1 MDSLHQNAGLFI
13 DPSASPFSPS
23 SHDDV
28 PSSAAST
35 THIGQQELD
44 DFHFDFDQ
52 AVADL
57 DSVSF
62 AFQKPSHDD
71 ACLSTCV
78 APNGGFLHHQPS
90 TAHRG
95 AFLPQ
100 TAHSRQRHSVSSVP
114 CTPYLGFNTE
124 FYQPAPFPQ
133 QQQHH
138 FAQNQPYGIS
148 PALDF
153 KLPMA
158 FDFKGSHVNFENLQQ
173 LGNVGDHGADVC
185 HMASCPVVDDCA
197 SVDCSAVS
205 CSEQCC
211 SVAVCHDES
220 CADGLCQE
228 DDCHEGTPCDNVDC
242 LDPSISEPFDPMWHV
257 HPDDWLADGHLKDH
271 VTAHSQSPC
280 NHTNTEHDVAAT
292 LRDLKAPSSDMNP
305 AIFPGF
311 GCSILDSLDACDVS
325 HQHFPPTLAQ
335 PDLTYA
341 STVDSSPADPK
352 PDCAPHTCQWVSFST
367 KPGDLEHV
375 CGKTFETSE
384 QLNDHL
390 CQDHVTLMSS
400 KTKYICL
407 WKGCMRRDD
416 QVFASRNK
424 LRRHIATHTC
434 CKFSLA
440 SLDIIHG
447 HLLMFTSDKPHQCLT
462 CGERFSAKQALDQ
475 HERTHTGDK
484 PYTCPYDGCT
494 KSFKQKSALTMH
506 IRTHTGE
513 KPLKCE
519 ICGKSFCE
527 SSNLSKHR
535 KTHNPDYKYKCDE
548 PGCDSQFIRID
559 QLRRHQAKHVRQKK
573 KSDVRSASQ
582 QKAGVGAAS
591 GMTVPAAVG
600 DWGLID
606 L

>member
-1 MDSLHQNAGLFI
+1 MDPLHPNSGFFI
-13 DPSASPFSPS
+13 DTSASPFSPS
-23 SHDDV
+23 SREDV

-35 THIGQQELD
+35 HHGQHDLD

-52 AVADL
+52 AFPDL

-62 AFQKPSHDD
+62 VLQKPSHDD

-78 APNGGFLHHQPS
+78 AGLGGFPHHQPPA
-90 TAHRG
+90 AHRG
-95 AFLPQ
+95 AALPQ
-100 TAHSRQRHSVSSVP
+100 SNHARQRHSVSSVP
-114 CTPYLGFNTE
+114 CTPYLGFGTD
-124 FYQPAPFPQ
+124 FYQPAPA
-133 QQQHH
+133 HH
-138 FAQNQPYGIS
+138 FTHPLQPYGVTN
-148 PALDF
+148 PDLDF
-153 KLPMA
+153 KLPVG
-158 FDFKGSHVNFENLQQ
+158 FDSKGGYMSFQNLQQ
-173 LGNVGDHGADVC
+173 LGSACDPGADAC
-185 HMASCPVVDDCA
+185 HMGQRSVVDDCA
-197 SVDCSAVS
+197 SVNCSMVS

-211 SVAVCHDES
+211 SVDACHDEE
-220 CADGLCQE
+220 CGDGLCQ
-228 DDCHEGTPCDNVDC
+228 DDACDEGTPCDNVDC
-242 LDPSISEPFDPMWHV
+242 LDPSLPDHFDPMWHV
-257 HPDDWLADGHLKDH
+257 HQDEWLQPEGNLEDNT
-271 VTAHSQSPC
+271 TAHSQQPC
-280 NHTNTEHDVAAT
+280 NHTHTEHDVAVT
-292 LRDLKAPSSDMNP
+292 LRDLKVPSSDMHP
-305 AIFPGF
+305 AVFPSF
-311 GCSILDSLDACDVS
+311 GCSILDGLEHPDGP
-325 HQHFPPTLAQ
+325 HHHFSPTHLQ

-341 STVDSSPADPK
+341 STVDSSPSESK
-352 PDCAPHTCQWVSFST
+352 TDCAPHTCQWALGT
-367 KPGDLEHV
+367 TETDGQEHV
-375 CGKTFETSE
+375 CGKVFLTSE
-384 QLNDHL
+384 ELNDHL

-400 KTKYICL
+400 KTKYLCL

-434 CKFSLA
+434 Y
-440 SLDIIHG
+440 
-447 HLLMFTSDKPHQCLT
+447 KPHQCLT

-484 PYTCPYDGCT
+484 PYTCPYDGCS

-573 KSDVRSASQ
+573 KSDVRSSQ
-582 QKAGVGAAS
+582 QQQKTSMTAAPTTLAIVG
-591 GMTVPAAVG
+591 G
-600 DWGLID
+600 DWGLVN